1 MAHKVKGWYNRE
13 ADFLEVTLADR
24 LGYMR
29 PTANDTLMERVD
41 ERGDIIGFSFLAV
54 SRLATEKPLEA
65 ELAANGQSSGC

>member
-41 ERGDIIGFSFLAV
+41 ERGDIIGFSILAV

-65 ELAANGQSSGC
+65 ELAANGQSSGR